1 MRHGVEKVVGHG
13 QPHDVERPVA
23 ADQHHAAQQRGT
35 YIVGMGRAAQQ
46 RLAHHGELHQL
57 LARERAAQQ
66 FVDPVDGGGRRGCAR
81 PDAAAG
87 SDLFENLHLDPHR
100 TAVSFEQG
108 PYGGRDDVFFDISGE
123 FHPAAVTDFES
134 FGIFRNAHFQHVAHA
149 VERKAHHIE
158 TAPQIRDRSRRE
170 NLNMFHT
177 IFF

>member
-1 MRHGVEKVVGHG
+1 M
-13 QPHDVERPVA
+13 P
-23 ADQHHAAQQRGT
+23 
-35 YIVGMGRAAQQ
+35 
-46 RLAHHGELHQL
+46 
-57 LARERAAQQ
+57 
-66 FVDPVDGGGRRGCAR
+66 
-81 PDAAAG
+81 AAG
-87 SDLFENLHLDPHR
+87 SDLFEDLHLDPHR

-177 IFF
+177 NFFDELNYPCLIFCFRSGSLGRDVHTQVCGRNIDY

>member
-1 MRHGVEKVVGHG
+1 MCAVQLHARVGGH
-13 QPHDVERPVA
+13 VA
-23 ADQHHAAQQRGT
+23 RRRNEGGRGISGTARHAAGDED
-35 YIVGMGRAAQQ
+35 V
-46 RLAHHGELHQL
+46 
-57 LARERAAQQ
+57 
-66 FVDPVDGGGRRGCAR
+66 
-81 PDAAAG
+81 
-87 SDLFENLHLDPHR
+87 LFHLDPHR

-177 IFF
+177 NFF